1 MEAFGYSLTP
11 TRDGLEGVV
20 DKIVLIED
28 MSDKYAQ
35 SRELQDI
42 VLKAIQKSGSGAD
55 EQLKDWEKFLESIP
69 YRREAGE
76 ILRNPIDTAKYGGDC
91 DDLVVLTL
99 AGAKAIG
106 LPAVAEVV
114 ADSKHNGFH
123 VRALVGLPP
132 LNPTFWVVIDP
143 VCWSEPKWA
152 MIDKD
157 PTLASQQFNTTVPSV
172 KGLSLQGMNTSL
184 KQPLKMGTMVLT
196 LLGIYLILKKLK

>member
-11 TRDGLEGVV
+11 TRDGLEGMI

-28 MSDKYAQ
+28 MSDKYSQ
-35 SRELQDI
+35 NRELQDI
-42 VLKAIQKSGSGAD
+42 VLKAIEKSESGAD
-55 EQLKDWEKFLESIP
+55 EQLKAWEKFLESLP

-76 ILRNPIDTAKYGGDC
+76 ILRNPVDTAKYGGDC
-91 DDLVVLTL
+91 DDLVVLAL

-106 LPAVAEVV
+106 LPGVAEVV

-152 MIDKD
+152 MIDKN
-157 PTLASQQFNTTVPSV
+157 PTLASQQFNHTVEDI
-172 KGLSLQGMNTSL
+172 KGMSLQGMNKSL
-184 KQPLKMGTMVLT
+184 RPSLKMGAVALT
-196 LLGIYLILKKLK
+196 LIGIYLISKKLK